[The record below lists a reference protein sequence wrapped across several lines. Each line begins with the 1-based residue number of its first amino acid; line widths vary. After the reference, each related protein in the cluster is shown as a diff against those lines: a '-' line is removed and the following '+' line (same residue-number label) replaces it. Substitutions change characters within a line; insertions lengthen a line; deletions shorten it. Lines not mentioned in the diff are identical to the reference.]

1 MEIPHIMELLV
12 SEYTRK
18 EKKMYFILYCV
29 TYLFVWI
36 SFFFIGGRGGGGGK
50 NSKDFGRHILILL

>member
-18 EKKMYFILYCV
+18 EKKCILYC
-29 TYLFVWI
+29 TAWHIYLYGYLF
-36 SFFFIGGRGGGGGK
+36 SLSAGEGGGGK